1 MHVMVETKNGR
12 TGDVMPDWI
21 PMFTLP
27 NITLAEPIETEGAA
41 LVSTADP
48 RLGEISEAHPSF
60 RTYVDSFKTEFDRSL
75 APSFVLVRKDAPP
88 SFRGGDALAA
98 FRDSISMSVVP
109 LSCAQWL
116 RFG

>member
-75 APSFVLVRKDAPP
+75 ALYSFARTLPLPSEVVTPWRLFAT
-88 SFRGGDALAA
+88 A
-98 FRDSISMSVVP
+98 FRC
-109 LSCAQWL
+109 LSSP
-116 RFG
+116 